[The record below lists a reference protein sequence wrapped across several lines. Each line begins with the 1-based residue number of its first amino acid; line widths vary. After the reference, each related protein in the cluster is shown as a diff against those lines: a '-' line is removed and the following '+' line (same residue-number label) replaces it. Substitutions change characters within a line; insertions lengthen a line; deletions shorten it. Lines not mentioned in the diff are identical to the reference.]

1 MGELTDA
8 AKQIHAIIDTI
19 HTIAGQTNLLA
30 LNAAIEAARA
40 GEEGRGFA
48 VVADEV
54 RNLAVR
60 TTSATDEITHI
71 IGQLNQKII
80 KVTQSMGQVVQGTH
94 ANQTRA
100 QSTANVFEIIAAEI
114 TETVQANDRISAASQ
129 AQISQFTQL
138 CSHLDELFE
147 TLQANTSKVEVTA
160 NICDDLYKVTQQMNS
175 LMSGFKFEHKIKE
188 RERAQHE
195 KRRNPRFDESLLVQ
209 VKVKDKVLDG
219 VTSDLSL
226 SGMQL
231 RVRDNLPQDEPLH
244 LALIPPVDD
253 RNRYAQQTPL
263 ELTGR
268 ISRHRESEGSHYY
281 GIEFIGLS
289 QSDNTRLKTCF
300 EFFHH
305 QAEYASAA

>member
-1 MGELTDA
+1 MKFWKLQRKEL
-8 AKQIHAIIDTI
+8 
-19 HTIAGQTNLLA
+19 QT
-30 LNAAIEAARA
+30 
-40 GEEGRGFA
+40 
-48 VVADEV
+48 
-54 RNLAVR
+54 
-60 TTSATDEITHI
+60 
-71 IGQLNQKII
+71 QK
-80 KVTQSMGQVVQGTH
+80 
-94 ANQTRA
+94 
-100 QSTANVFEIIAAEI
+100 
-114 TETVQANDRISAASQ
+114 
-129 AQISQFTQL
+129 
-138 CSHLDELFE
+138 
-147 TLQANTSKVEVTA
+147 
-160 NICDDLYKVTQQMNS
+160 
-175 LMSGFKFEHKIKE
+175 
-188 RERAQHE
+188 
-195 KRRNPRFDESLLVQ
+195 

-244 LALIPPVDD
+244 LALTPPVDD

-305 QAEYASAA
+305 QAEYASAAWVDSCAEQPHSVSFDRVLRHFSLLR